1 MRVNADTNT
10 RYTKAYFEEHNKWHM
25 EFYLTI

>member
-1 MRVNADTNT
+1 MLVNADTNT
-10 RYTKAYFEEHNKWHM
+10 LYTKAYFEEHNKWHT